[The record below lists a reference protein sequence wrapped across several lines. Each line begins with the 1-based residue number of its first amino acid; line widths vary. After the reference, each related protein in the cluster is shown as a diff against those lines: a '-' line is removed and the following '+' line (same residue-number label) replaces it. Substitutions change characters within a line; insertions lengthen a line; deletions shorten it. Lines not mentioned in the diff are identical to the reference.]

1 MLQLSCIRFSYISY
15 EIEAQLKEGV
25 DCFMYTIILVLLS
38 ALASLIQMP
47 IAGADF
53 RFSAGIIVL
62 IAGLLL
68 NKKLKPIPVG
78 ILAGFAVFLMRVLYA
93 NIIGL
98 ESYDMLSYFL
108 EVFFYL
114 GYVLVYRYVV
124 LKDDAIY
131 RTPLVVGLSLSD
143 FGGNALEYF
152 IRLGAGY
159 EDWNSTSL
167 TSLLIA
173 AFVRSVLIILLVY
186 IAYIFVKKVL
196 GRDSDNPLESV
207 KNVR

>member
-1 MLQLSCIRFSYISY
+1 
-15 EIEAQLKEGV
+15 
-25 DCFMYTIILVLLS
+25 MYTFILVLLS
-38 ALASLIQMP
+38 ALGSLIQMP

-78 ILAGFAVFLMRVLYA
+78 VMAGVVVFLTRIVYA
-93 NIIGL
+93 NVQGIEGFDL
-98 ESYDMLSYFL
+98 LSYFL

-114 GYVLVYRYVV
+114 GYVVVYRLVV
-124 LKDDAIY
+124 QKDDVIY
-131 RTPLVVGLSLSD
+131 GTPLVVGLSLSD

-159 EDWNSTSL
+159 EDWNTTSL

-173 AFVRSVLIILLVY
+173 AFVRSVLIIVVVY
-186 IAYIFVKKVL
+186 IAYFFAKKVL
-196 GRDSDNPLESV
+196 GKDMDNPLESS
-207 KNVR
+207 KIIG